1 MNFFS
6 VLRLSMNYHIF
17 FLSIGVFL
25 MDRPIESPRVEVP
38 DEVIEEN
45 RGEINS
51 YSSIAPSKQCNV
63 FEIPITSQLSHKS
76 NFDSAN
82 DSSKEAIR
90 SELPI
95 SSESSN
101 FAIDSSKQASRS
113 NLPISSDSEHSI
125 DHTLM
130 EDVAGNSLRLRC
142 WAKLEP

>member
-6 VLRLSMNYHIF
+6 VLRLSMNHHIF

-25 MDRPIESPRVEVP
+25 MDRPIESPRAQVP
-38 DEVIEEN
+38 DEEN

-95 SSESSN
+95 SSESSD

-113 NLPISSDSEHSI
+113 NLPNSSDSEHSI

-130 EDVAGNSLRLRC
+130 EDVV
-142 WAKLEP
+142 EPVYVACD